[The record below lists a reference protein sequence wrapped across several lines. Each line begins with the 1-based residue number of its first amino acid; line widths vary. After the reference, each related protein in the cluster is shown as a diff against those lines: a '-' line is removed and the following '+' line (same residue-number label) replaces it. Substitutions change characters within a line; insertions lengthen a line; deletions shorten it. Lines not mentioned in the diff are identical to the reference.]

1 MRFMTELTKS
11 QVLDGI
17 CFDQVVIT
25 KIKIDIF
32 QYILRKNEYYKV
44 IENFNMFP
52 VSIDTLSYDQQFRS
66 YDF

>member
-25 KIKIDIF
+25 QIKIDIF
-32 QYILRKNEYYKV
+32 QYRLRKNEYYQSYR
-44 IENFNMFP
+44 ELQY
-52 VSIDTLSYDQQFRS
+52 VSSKY
-66 YDF
+66 